1 MWKTNPALLL
11 CACREKCVCEKKDVK
26 QWSTRLTVLTML
38 TKWTSVWPINV
49 DGHPWVDVVVQRMTV
64 TLDVNTGHP
73 FGWPLGWLE
82 VDLKLTFGWPSWS
95 RSTRPHSSPL
105 FVGKPYF
112 RLLQPYFFKVATTLF
127 KVVEKIRWLRLY
139 LRLFKIRLLR
149 LYLRWLKK

>member
-11 CACREKCVCEKKDVK
+11 CACREKFVCEMQDVK
-26 QWSTRLTVLTML
+26 QWSTRLTVWTML
-38 TKWTSVWPINV
+38 TKWTTVWPINV

-64 TLDVNTGHP
+64 TLDVNIGHP

-105 FVGKPYF
+105 FVGIVVVWQTSNQRIF
-112 RLLQPYFFKVATTLF
+112 MNMMWEITSLCHLILLLS
-127 KVVEKIRWLRLY
+127 I
-139 LRLFKIRLLR
+139 
-149 LYLRWLKK
+149 

>member
-105 FVGKPYF
+105 FVGNISTHKK
-112 RLLQPYFFKVATTLF
+112 LHSTHKKLHVTH
-127 KVVEKIRWLRLY
+127 KILHLTHK
-139 LRLFKIRLLR
+139 L
-149 LYLRWLKK
+149 

>member
-105 FVGKPYF
+105 FVGEYCF
-112 RLLQPYFFKVATTLF
+112 
-127 KVVEKIRWLRLY
+127 LRVCLSVHIY
-139 LRLFKIRLLR
+139 VYTCIDMEAYKYKCMHTCI
-149 LYLRWLKK
+149 